1 MLKKLSGYSVLSLI
15 SFGLFTI
22 VFHTVASAQT
32 SQNTTS
38 FLTQDAA
45 TAPNGP
51 TPTVFAFAQTPQEE
65 HIDQAPTEAAAPL
78 HMPSPTPTIYFAP
91 TTQPTTIPT
100 VTPTNEPTST
110 PQPTPVKPTIPV
122 VADLETLFAKY
133 SDEFHADKE
142 LLKKIARCE
151 SGFNA
156 TSNNSGM
163 YLGMFQ
169 FAAQTWISNRTAMGL
184 DTNTDLRMNPEEAIR
199 TAAYMIARGRQGAWP
214 NCH

>member
-15 SFGLFTI
+15 SFSLFTI
-22 VFHTVASAQT
+22 LFHTVASAQT
-32 SQNTTS
+32 TTS
-38 FLTQDAA
+38 FLSQNPAV
-45 TAPNGP
+45 PGGP
-51 TPTVFAFAQTPQEE
+51 TPTVFVINNEPQQTRIAMQET
-65 HIDQAPTEAAAPL
+65 APTSAPL
-78 HMPSPTPTIYFAP
+78 HIPSPTPTIYFAP
-91 TTQPTTIPT
+91 TAQPTAVPT
-100 VTPTNEPTST
+100 ATPTIEPTST
-110 PQPTPVKPTIPV
+110 PSPTPIKPTIAV

-133 SDEFHADKE
+133 SEEFHADKE

-169 FAAQTWISNRTAMGL
+169 FAAQTWMSNRTAMGV
-184 DTNTDLRMNPEEAIR
+184 DPNPELRTNPEEAIR